1 MNEYNGWTNYETWL
15 VNLEMGLTDDSHAF
29 EARNLDDLI
38 VELKDYA
45 ENLIESDNT
54 LATNFANIIL
64 SKVDWREIAEVV
76 LEQLMEIENEI
87 K

>member
-1 MNEYNGWTNYETWL
+1 MTEYNGWKNYETWL

-38 VELKDYA
+38 VELRDYA
-45 ENLIESDNT
+45 EIAIDSDNT
-54 LATNFANIIL
+54 LATNFANTIL

-76 LEQLMEIENEI
+76 LERLMEN
-87 K
+87 

>member
-29 EARNLDDLI
+29 ESRNLDDLI
-38 VELKDYA
+38 ADLKEYA
-45 ENLIESDNT
+45 ENALESDNT

-76 LEQLMEIENEI
+76 LERLMEN
-87 K
+87 

>member
-15 VNLEMGLTDDSHAF
+15 VNLEMGFTDDSDAF

-45 ENLIESDNT
+45 EYVLESDNI
-54 LATNFANIIL
+54 LATNFARIIL
-64 SKVDWREIAEVV
+64 SKVDWHEIAEAV
-76 LEQLMEIENEI
+76 LEQLMEN
-87 K
+87 

>member
-15 VNLEMGLTDDSHAF
+15 VNLEMGFTNDLHAF

-38 VELKDYA
+38 ADLKDYA
-45 ENLIESDNT
+45 ENAIESDNT

-76 LEQLMEIENEI
+76 LERLMEN
-87 K
+87 

>member
-15 VNLEMGLTDDSHAF
+15 VNLEMGITDDSHAF

-38 VELKDYA
+38 VELRDYA
-45 ENLIESDNT
+45 EIAIDSDNT
-54 LATNFANIIL
+54 LATNFANTIL

-76 LEQLMEIENEI
+76 LERLMEI
-87 K
+87 

>member
-38 VELKDYA
+38 VELRDYA
-45 ENLIESDNT
+45 EIAIDSDNT
-54 LATNFANIIL
+54 LATNFANTIL

-76 LEQLMEIENEI
+76 LERLMEI
-87 K
+87 

>member
-38 VELKDYA
+38 VELRGYA
-45 ENLIESDNT
+45 EIAIDSDNT
-54 LATNFANIIL
+54 LATNFANTIL

-76 LEQLMEIENEI
+76 LERLMEN
-87 K
+87 

>member
-38 VELKDYA
+38 VELRDYA
-45 ENLIESDNT
+45 EIAIDSDNT
-54 LATNFANIIL
+54 LATNFANTLL

-76 LEQLMEIENEI
+76 LERLMEN
-87 K
+87 

>member
-38 VELKDYA
+38 VELKEYA
-45 ENLIESDNT
+45 ENAIDSDNT
-54 LATNFANIIL
+54 LATNFANTIL
-64 SKVDWREIAEVV
+64 SKVDWREIAEAV
-76 LEQLMEIENEI
+76 LERLMEN
-87 K
+87 

>member
-1 MNEYNGWTNYETWL
+1 MNECNGWTNYETWL
-15 VNLEMGLTDDSHAF
+15 VNLEMGFTDDLHAF

-54 LATNFANIIL
+54 LATYFSHIIL

-76 LEQLMEIENEI
+76 LERLMEN
-87 K
+87 

>member
-29 EARNLDDLI
+29 EARSLDDLI

-45 ENLIESDNT
+45 EIAIDSDNI

-64 SKVDWREIAEVV
+64 SKVDWREIAEAV
-76 LEQLMEIENEI
+76 LEQSMED
-87 K
+87 

>member
-15 VNLEMGLTDDSHAF
+15 VNLEMGITDASQAF

-38 VELKDYA
+38 VELRDYA
-45 ENLIESDNT
+45 EYVLESDNT
-54 LATNFANIIL
+54 LATNFVNIIL

-76 LEQLMEIENEI
+76 LEQSMEDL

>member
-15 VNLEMGLTDDSHAF
+15 VNLEMGLTDDSRDF
-29 EARNLDDLI
+29 YEARNLDDLI

-64 SKVDWREIAEVV
+64 SEVDWHDIAEVV
-76 LEQLMEIENEI
+76 LEQLMDN
-87 K
+87 

>member
-15 VNLEMGLTDDSHAF
+15 VNLEMGLTDNFHIF
-29 EARNLDDLI
+29 ESRNLDDLI

-45 ENLIESDNT
+45 EIAIDSENT

-76 LEQLMEIENEI
+76 LERLMEN
-87 K
+87 

>member
-15 VNLEMGLTDDSHAF
+15 VNLEMGLTDDLHAF

-45 ENLIESDNT
+45 EHVLESDNI
-54 LATNFANIIL
+54 LATNFVNIIL
-64 SKVDWREIAEVV
+64 SKVDWREIAEAV
-76 LEQLMEIENEI
+76 LERLMEN
-87 K
+87 

>member
-38 VELKDYA
+38 VELRDYA
-45 ENLIESDNT
+45 EIAVDSDNT
-54 LATNFANIIL
+54 LATNFANTIL

-76 LEQLMEIENEI
+76 LERLMEN
-87 K
+87 

>member
-29 EARNLDDLI
+29 ESRNLDDLI
-38 VELKDYA
+38 VELRDYA
-45 ENLIESDNT
+45 ETTLESDNI

-64 SKVDWREIAEVV
+64 SKVYWREIAEAV
-76 LEQLMEIENEI
+76 LEQSMED
-87 K
+87 

>member
-1 MNEYNGWTNYETWL
+1 MNDYNGWTNYETWL
-15 VNLEMGLTDDSHAF
+15 VNLEMGLTDDLHAF

-38 VELKDYA
+38 VELRDYA
-45 ENLIESDNT
+45 EHVLESDNT

-76 LEQLMEIENEI
+76 LEQLMEN
-87 K
+87 

>member
-38 VELKDYA
+38 VELRDYA
-45 ENLIESDNT
+45 EIAIDSDNT
-54 LATNFANIIL
+54 LATNFANTIL

-76 LEQLMEIENEI
+76 LERFMEN
-87 K
+87 

>member
-15 VNLEMGLTDDSHAF
+15 VNLEMGLTDDLHAF

-38 VELKDYA
+38 VELKEYA
-45 ENLIESDNT
+45 ENAIESDNT
-54 LATNFANIIL
+54 LATNFAHIIL
-64 SKVDWREIAEVV
+64 SKVDWNDIAESV
-76 LEQLMEIENEI
+76 LDLLMD

>member
-15 VNLEMGLTDDSHAF
+15 VNLEMGLTDDSHTF

-38 VELKDYA
+38 VELRDYA
-45 ENLIESDNT
+45 EIAIDSDNT
-54 LATNFANIIL
+54 LATNFANTIL

-76 LEQLMEIENEI
+76 LERLMEI
-87 K
+87 